1 MARGG
6 RSLAMLVSLW
16 AGCRSSL
23 PLTFPEH
30 AALHQRA
37 EYESGSGAA
46 LYVGRLQGNEGRA
59 EFLRELDGHLLLLRQ
74 LLEAQRRL
82 DRMRVPPE
90 HQRALAAERDRLD
103 REARQI
109 SRHVREFLDLAVASR
124 LVEAIPELDEALALA
139 MDVPP
144 APGLDAATLRERQR
158 LLGTG
163 PARCGA
169 EHPDPL
175 SGPPPPLFVMARDA
189 LEEVGRDVVH
199 DEKQKERFARVV
211 HASLDQRKALSQYG
225 MFDSITPRPSGETWR
240 FRIGSIERS
249 PTGVRAADHRVR
261 AVFIDCEFDERGQ
274 LRGGRETVLDSS
286 GAVVRLRP

>member
-1 MARGG
+1 MVRCG
-6 RSLAMLVSLW
+6 RYLALLGTLW
-16 AGCRSSL
+16 AACRRPL

-46 LYVGRLQGNEGRA
+46 LYVGRLHGNEGRA
-59 EFLRELDGHLLLLRQ
+59 EFLRELDGHLRLLRQ
-74 LLEAQRRL
+74 LLDALRRL

-90 HQRALAAERDRLD
+90 HQQALAAERERLEQ
-103 REARQI
+103 EARQI

-124 LVEAIPELDEALALA
+124 LVEAIPELEEALALA
-139 MDVPP
+139 TGVPA
-144 APGLDAATLRERQR
+144 APGLDVATLRERQR

-169 EHPDPL
+169 EQPDPL

-189 LEEVGRDVVH
+189 LEEVGRDVVY
-199 DEKQKERFARVV
+199 DEKQKERLARVV
-211 HASLDQRKALSQYG
+211 HASLDQRKALGQYG
-225 MFDSITPRPSGETWR
+225 MFDSITPMPGGETWR

-249 PTGVRAADHRVR
+249 PTGARPADYRVR
-261 AVFIDCEFDERGQ
+261 AVLIDCEFDERGQ
-274 LRGGRETVLDSS
+274 LRGGRETVLDPS